1 METTAMTSEVLNDLI
16 QINNDRIEGY
26 QKALR
31 ELKDE
36 DGDLRDLFISMID
49 ESHNCKMELATEV
62 AANKTDIA
70 TGTTGSG
77 KVYRVWMDLKS
88 TFTGHDRHSI
98 LAECEG
104 GEDAAQKAYASA
116 LEEEH
121 LPAYIRTLVSDQ
133 KDLLK
138 TSHDAIKALRDDKY
152 ESAK

>member
-1 METTAMTSEVLNDLI
+1 MTSEVLNDLI

-26 QKALR
+26 EKALK

-36 DGDLRDLFISMID
+36 DADLKDLFISMID

-98 LAECEG
+98 LAECEA
-104 GEDAAQKAYASA
+104 GEDAAQKAYKSA

-138 TSHDAIKALRDDKY
+138 TSHDAIKALRDGQY
-152 ESAK
+152 QQAR